1 MIRDPTKPEEHYGS
15 CPITAH
21 GSRIT
26 HAERYLA
33 LAHLGR
39 NEWWRYV
46 LGVIAILFSWL
57 ILGWMPYALVVME
70 GGDGLLIR
78 FIAVNFSIIMML
90 GGLTVAVKF
99 IHRRPLMTLVT
110 GERGIDW
117 GRIARA
123 ALVWAVIGLATVLAE
138 HLLYPERYLLSFMAE
153 RFVPF
158 AAVAL
163 LLTPLQT
170 ATEELVFRGYVMQ
183 GLGLVVKRPTV
194 VAVVSAAVFTLPH
207 LLNPEVQQH
216 GVVLMGA
223 SYFVIGL
230 LLAAVALR
238 DGRLELAIGL
248 HAANNLL
255 LVLVAN
261 YEGSVLAS
269 ESIFTARELDPAYA
283 LATLSIGALLFYAW
297 FFCRGRS
304 VDAAA

>member
-1 MIRDPTKPEEHYGS
+1 MLAQT
-15 CPITAH
+15 
-21 GSRIT
+21 
-26 HAERYLA
+26 ERYLA
-33 LAHLGR
+33 LARLGR
-39 NEWWRYV
+39 NEWWRYALGVTVILLSWIV
-46 LGVIAILFSWL
+46 LGWV
-57 ILGWMPYALVVME
+57 PYAWLVAQGRQE
-70 GGDGLLIR
+70 LLLQ
-78 FIAVNFSIIMML
+78 FLAVNFSIIMML
-90 GGLTVAVKF
+90 AGLVVAVKF

-110 GERGIDW
+110 SERGIDW

-123 ALVWAVIGLATVLAE
+123 AMVWAVIGLATAGVE
-138 HLLYPERYLLSFMAE
+138 HLLYPERYYLSFSAE
-153 RFVPF
+153 RFFPF

-163 LLTPLQT
+163 VLTPLQT

-183 GLGLVVKRPTV
+183 GLGLILKRPTV
-194 VAVVSAAVFTLPH
+194 VAVVSAAVFALPH

-216 GVVLMGA
+216 GAALLGA

-230 LLAAVALR
+230 LLAAVTLR

-261 YEGSVLAS
+261 YEGSVLTS

-297 FFCRGRS
+297 FFSRWPGNRHET
-304 VDAAA
+304 